1 MQGHGHDFRW
11 GLRKFFFWVF
21 RLENTSSLF
30 TLYPSH
36 QSNYQPFD
44 YLLMITVQFNSTF
57 KTQLQRFAL
66 NIIFLH
72 CLGLTDVLSANQHA
86 EISACILSTQLAFSV
101 QVKVLW
107 YDFSTVF
114 HSKETISENRSI
126 GISVE
131 RTKSR
136 RNLLALQKNSS
147 AKKAKSDRG
156 TKSVTN

>member
-1 MQGHGHDFRW
+1 
-11 GLRKFFFWVF
+11 
-21 RLENTSSLF
+21 
-30 TLYPSH
+30 
-36 QSNYQPFD
+36 
-44 YLLMITVQFNSTF
+44 MITVQFNSTF
-57 KTQLQRFAL
+57 NTQLQRFAL

-72 CLGLTDVLSANQHA
+72 CSGLTDVFSANQHT

-101 QVKVLW
+101 QVKDLR

-136 RNLLALQKNSS
+136 TNLLALQKFLWRKKLTLNYLRDTARDLLLTWHFPWVTLPCPCSKAGNTSS
-147 AKKAKSDRG
+147 WIQHEVSTSSSPSFIKLK
-156 TKSVTN
+156 

>member
-1 MQGHGHDFRW
+1 MF
-11 GLRKFFFWVF
+11 
-21 RLENTSSLF
+21 
-30 TLYPSH
+30 
-36 QSNYQPFD
+36 
-44 YLLMITVQFNSTF
+44 
-57 KTQLQRFAL
+57 
-66 NIIFLH
+66 
-72 CLGLTDVLSANQHA
+72 SANQHA

-101 QVKVLW
+101 QVKVLR

-147 AKKAKSDRG
+147 AKKAESDRN
-156 TKSVTN
+156 TKSVTS